1 MSSSTSSASTVSI
14 QPTTNPTPIQEL
26 AFATWHPT
34 YSSILAREQIEY
46 MLEQL
51 YTIDALQQQM
61 LEGQTFLLL
70 CTDDQP
76 SAFAAY
82 SCLNAE
88 EQRYKLN
95 KLYIH
100 PHFQGR
106 GYGRLLLEE
115 VTQRVKQSG
124 GKKLELNVHRENP
137 AKDFYLKQGFKIL
150 QKIDI
155 PFGPFT
161 LNDYI
166 MCLIVTS
173 PENKAG

>member
-1 MSSSTSSASTVSI
+1 MSSSTTSTSRVSI
-14 QPTTNPTPIQEL
+14 QPITDPAPIQAIAL
-26 AFATWHPT
+26 ATWTPT
-34 YSSILAREQIEY
+34 YEAILAQEQIDY

-51 YTIDALQQQM
+51 YTPEALRRQM
-61 LEGQTFLLL
+61 QEGQTFLLL
-70 CTDDQP
+70 TAGHEP
-76 SAFAAY
+76 AAFAAF
-82 SCLNAE
+82 SCLKE
-88 EQRYKLN
+88 KEHLFKLN

-100 PHFQGR
+100 PRFQGR
-106 GYGRLLLEE
+106 GYGKLLLEE
-115 VTQRVKQSG
+115 VTQLVKQKG

-173 PENKAG
+173 PEKKAG